1 MNAAPDVEAMGM
13 SLTKAKS
20 AIFVEEQAM
29 THCAGHCRQGRAP
42 CPTPNE
48 CDDDDAPTDWVGL
61 ALIALTFGFIALTV
75 WAVLQ

>member
-1 MNAAPDVEAMGM
+1 MNTALGVGAMGM
-13 SLTKAKS
+13 SSTKAKF

-48 CDDDDAPTDWVGL
+48 CDDETPVDWVGL
-61 ALIALTFGFIALTV
+61 ALIGLTFGFVALTV